1 MVSTNPSLAW
11 YILPLLLITGVL
23 IVFFV
28 SRMGSMYMSV
38 QEKLDVLNTILQE
51 NIAGIRVV
59 KAFVRDK
66 FESQRFEES
75 NQNYT
80 NQNVKVMQLMAS
92 MWPSLMGLVN
102 TGIVVIIW
110 IGGGQVVAGEFSMG
124 EIVAFINYLL
134 TTMSPLMIMV
144 MISQVLAAGT
154 ASAERVREVLDE
166 EIEISGCC
174 RCTRFSI

>member
-1 MVSTNPSLAW
+1 MRTGQLIVRLTSDVSMLQRIVRMLLRIGTRAPLLMIGSRTLMVSTNPSLAW

-92 MWPSLMGLVN
+92 MWPSLMGLVKRVLWLSSGLEAGRWLLAILN
-102 TGIVVIIW
+102 
-110 IGGGQVVAGEFSMG
+110 GGNRGVH
-124 EIVAFINYLL
+124 
-134 TTMSPLMIMV
+134 
-144 MISQVLAAGT
+144 
-154 ASAERVREVLDE
+154 
-166 EIEISGCC
+166 
-174 RCTRFSI
+174 